1 MCQSDE
7 GCKGRKVET
16 GSLRYSLPP
25 GTSDVVM
32 LPHVKEGVKVCG
44 AFNALS
50 SKLIQVGWT
59 LMLPNVHGA
68 AELFG
73 VRSTRAIAIAL
84 HC

>member
-1 MCQSDE
+1 
-7 GCKGRKVET
+7 
-16 GSLRYSLPP
+16 
-25 GTSDVVM
+25 
-32 LPHVKEGVKVCG
+32 VCG

-50 SKLIQVGWT
+50 RKLIQVGSS

-73 VRSTRAIAIAL
+73 VRPTRAIAIAL